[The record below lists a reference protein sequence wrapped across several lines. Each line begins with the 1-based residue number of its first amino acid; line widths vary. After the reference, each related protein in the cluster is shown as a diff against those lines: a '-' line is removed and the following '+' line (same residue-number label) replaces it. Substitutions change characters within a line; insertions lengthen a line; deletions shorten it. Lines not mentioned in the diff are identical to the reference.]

1 MSLSA
6 GGTVWG
12 ARLNWPNDDDYF
24 SYTLAEPLGAP
35 GGSATVYKLSPRTD
49 PPLVGKLYHDS
60 YLDLLRQDKKL
71 LQRVVLLAR
80 HRDDLGTDL
89 PFATWPRRL
98 LFSSNTPTNVQDE
111 LLGFS
116 MERLNGTVS
125 LFDLIYQEDARTR
138 LTPDANLH
146 IAITISDQVAR
157 MHRHPWA
164 FVFSDMS
171 PNNIHVTPDLKHVR
185 FIDTDC
191 FQFQFKSSNY
201 SFKASGLTPTFSSPS
216 AKARITAGHTLDATH
231 DDFLLAML
239 IFMML
244 MAEKG
249 VPIHPFQASG
259 FDEDTL
265 IQQRAFPFD
274 NPTAYPVNA
283 HILAT
288 YISLPAEIRAAFT
301 RSFTQEPP
309 LPAAEWAALLA
320 KQRRLLWQSH

>member
-1 MSLSA
+1 MSLSP

-24 SYTLAEPLGAP
+24 SYTLAEPLGSP

-49 PPLVGKLYHDS
+49 PPLVAKLYNDS

-71 LQRVVLLAR
+71 LQRVVLLASN
-80 HRDDLGTDL
+80 RDSLGADL

-98 LFSSNTPTNVQDE
+98 LFSSNTPTNIQDE

-125 LFDLIYQEDARTR
+125 LHDLIYQEGARTR
-138 LTPDANLH
+138 LTPDSNLH
-146 IAITISDQVAR
+146 IAITIADQVAR

-191 FQFQFKSSNY
+191 FQFEFKSSKY
-201 SFKASGLTPTFSSPS
+201 AFKPSGLTPTFTSPA
-216 AKARITAGHTLDATH
+216 AKARLTAGNALDATH

-239 IFMML
+239 IFMLL

-249 VPIHPFQASG
+249 FPIHPFQSPG
-259 FDEDTL
+259 HDEDTL
-265 IQQRAFPFD
+265 IDQRAFPFD
-274 NPTAYPVNA
+274 NPAAYPVNP
-283 HILAT
+283 HILAA
-288 YISLPAEIRAAFT
+288 YMSIAAEVRAAFSQ
-301 RSFTQEPP
+301 SFTQQPP
-309 LPAAEWAALLA
+309 LPAAEWASLLA
-320 KQRRLLWQSH
+320 KQRRSLWRSQ